1 MNHEQVSQ
9 LCFEESYTVPSE
21 QTARSLFTRLPHSGV
36 ILARK
41 VANFFV
47 IDQGFLLVG

>member
-21 QTARSLFTRLPHSGV
+21 QTARSLFTRLHMKLPQPV
-36 ILARK
+36 FA
-41 VANFFV
+41 
-47 IDQGFLLVG
+47 